1 MGVIM
6 TPSDGIRKFPYYW
19 AALITLGVVVLLT
32 VTSIA
37 IYTRATGHETST
49 SAAGHEITTSA
60 KEHEITTIKD
70 ITPKVRQTG
79 PLMAWTGQSEFGYTR
94 VELWKTDGT
103 SYLQDIVIQAAE
115 KADSITTKVA
125 IVKVPGEIQI
135 KPDINTLFVSVED
148 GRDWDSSDRGV
159 VASTGKDGMLKLFV
173 IGMYRFRKPCDLTPD
188 IGR

>member
-6 TPSDGIRKFPYYW
+6 TPSDEIRKLPYYW
-19 AALITLGVVVLLT
+19 PALITLGVVVLPT

-37 IYTRATGHETST
+37 IYTRATN
-49 SAAGHEITTSA
+49 
-60 KEHEITTIKD
+60 
-70 ITPKVRQTG
+70 PKVRQNG

-94 VELWKTDGT
+94 VELWKTDGA
-103 SYLQDIVIQAAE
+103 SYLQDIVIRAAE
-115 KADSITTKVA
+115 SANSITTKVA
-125 IVKVPGEIQI
+125 IVKVPGDIQI

-148 GRDWDSSDRGV
+148 SRKWDSSDSGV

-173 IGMYRFRKPCDLTPD
+173 IGTYRFLKPCDLTPD